1 MIKTTLC
8 YIEQNNSYLM
18 LYRNKK
24 EHDISEGKWIG
35 VGGKFE
41 PGETADECVLRE
53 VLEETGLTLTGYK
66 QRGIIYFYSDRWEAE
81 EMYLYTAD
89 AFEGELAVEC
99 SEGEL
104 HWIPI
109 EDIMKLSLW
118 EGDRIFLKQLMEGKD
133 DIRLTVRY
141 EGDKLVEVVL

>member
-24 EHDISEGKWIG
+24 ENDINEGKWIG

-41 PGETADECVLRE
+41 AGETADECVCRE
-53 VLEETGLTLTGYK
+53 VQEETGLTLTSYK
-66 QRGIIYFYSDRWEAE
+66 QRGIIYFHSDRWESE

-89 AFEGELAVEC
+89 GFEGELVTDC
-99 SEGEL
+99 NEGEL
-104 HWIPI
+104 RWVPL
-109 EDIMKLSLW
+109 EDIMKLNLW
-118 EGDRIFLKQLMEGKD
+118 EGDRIFLEQLIAGED
-133 DIRLTVRY
+133 DIRRTVRY
-141 EGDKLVEVVL
+141 EGDKLVEWE